1 MLVKE
6 AMTQHAEWI
15 DPSISIKEAARI
27 MRERNVGCLP
37 VGENDRLIG
46 MITDRD
52 IVCRGVAEGADC
64 TTAKSRDVMSKG
76 ITWCFEDQDLQ
87 DAARLMEEKQIHHLP
102 VLSREK
108 RMVGILSMSDLAL
121 KGPQDLYSRLSKL
134 ASRDSSRHAAGAERP
149 H

>member
-1 MLVKE
+1 MQIQE

-15 DPSISIKEAARI
+15 DPNISLKEAARI
-27 MRERNVGCLP
+27 MRDRDIGCLP

-52 IVCRGVAEGADC
+52 IVCRAVADGVDPTA
-64 TTAKSRDVMSKG
+64 TTARDVMSKG
-76 ITWCFEDQDLQ
+76 ITYCFEDQDLE

-102 VLSREK
+102 VLSRQK

-121 KGPQDLYSRLSKL
+121 KGPQALYTQLSKL
-134 ASRDSSRHAAGAERP
+134 ASRDSSRRPGAEP
-149 H
+149 AH

>member
-15 DPSISIKEAARI
+15 DPDISIKEAARI

-52 IVCRGVAEGADC
+52 IVCRGVAEGSDC

-76 ITWCFEDQDLQ
+76 ITWCFDDQDLA

-134 ASRDSSRHAAGAERP
+134 ASRDSSRHTAGAAQP

>member
-1 MLVKE
+1 MQIQE

-15 DPSISIKEAARI
+15 DPNISLKEAARI
-27 MRERNVGCLP
+27 MRDRDIGCLP

-52 IVCRGVAEGADC
+52 IVCRAVADGVDP
-64 TTAKSRDVMSKG
+64 TAKTARDVMSKG
-76 ITWCFEDQDLQ
+76 ITYCFEDQDLE

-102 VLSREK
+102 VLSRQK

-121 KGPQDLYSRLSKL
+121 KGPQALYSQLSKL
-134 ASRDSSRHAAGAERP
+134 ASRDSSRHAGAEQP